1 MERNIIT
8 IFPWTAHIMNVG
20 GSLWLIDSL
29 PHQAI
34 PRITNKIHHWDFVHY
49 HTKPSLTSQTRY
61 ITETLSSITPSHPSH
76 HKQDTSLR
84 LCPLPH
90 QTIPHITNKIHHW
103 DFGHYH
109 SQPSLASQTRY
120 ITETLST
127 TTPNHPSHH
136 KQGTSPRLW
145 PVLHS
150 AIPHIT
156 NKTSLR
162 LWPLPLPAIPHI
174 TNILYSWIC
183 TLWIGKEDSVFR

>member
-61 ITETLSSITPSHPSH
+61 ITETLSTITPSHPSH

-103 DFGHYH
+103 DFVHYH
-109 SQPSLASQTRY
+109 TKPSLTSQTRY
-120 ITETLST
+120 ITETLAST
-127 TTPNHPSHH
+127 TLSHPSHH
-136 KQGTSPRLW
+136 KQDITKTLATTTPSHPS
-145 PVLHS
+145 HHK
-150 AIPHIT
+150 HIIQLNLYT
-156 NKTSLR
+156 VNWKGGLC
-162 LWPLPLPAIPHI
+162 IQI
-174 TNILYSWIC
+174 TDHDFIELFGI
-183 TLWIGKEDSVFR
+183 R